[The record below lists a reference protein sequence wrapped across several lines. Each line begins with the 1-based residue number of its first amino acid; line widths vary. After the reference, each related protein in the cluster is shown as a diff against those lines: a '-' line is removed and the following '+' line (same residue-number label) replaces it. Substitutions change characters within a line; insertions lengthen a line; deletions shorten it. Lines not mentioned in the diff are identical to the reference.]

1 MAKKKATEVE
11 VNKEDIPEE
20 SSDDLL
26 EKDIDVDDFE
36 DINNDL
42 DSIVLEDV
50 EEKETKGTK
59 KKEAA
64 KLTKTRTDV
73 MNQVREKELERIE
86 RALEREESALKWRLV
101 QDAFHTKKLV
111 KGFVMAVET
120 KANDMVVAIINYND
134 YKTTIPFNEMFID
147 PPIYDAD
154 LPVEQKIRRE
164 RQILSKLLGA
174 EVSFII
180 KHADVLQDKEYNVKE
195 YIVFGSRKDALLR
208 QKRYYYGLKN
218 GVRRVNV
225 DKKIKNVPI
234 VSVGKEALMV
244 NVLGIDVTMSKGQ
257 LSYKYI
263 GALNKEYFVGDKI
276 DVIVEDLK
284 VNDDGEIQLS
294 VNHRKTL
301 IDTFIKNTKNC
312 NIGGMYRG
320 TITYIRESNVYLY
333 LDDIEIPAYSRIIKL
348 NNIDTLPSAGDT
360 VLFVVN
366 EIKDDIGL
374 AYGTVMRLI
383 NRKVV

>member
-73 MNQVREKELERIE
+73 MNQVREKEQERIE

-134 YKTTIPFNEMFID
+134 YLRYTM
-147 PPIYDAD
+147 
-154 LPVEQKIRRE
+154 
-164 RQILSKLLGA
+164 QICL
-174 EVSFII
+174 
-180 KHADVLQDKEYNVKE
+180 
-195 YIVFGSRKDALLR
+195 
-208 QKRYYYGLKN
+208 
-218 GVRRVNV
+218 
-225 DKKIKNVPI
+225 
-234 VSVGKEALMV
+234 
-244 NVLGIDVTMSKGQ
+244 
-257 LSYKYI
+257 
-263 GALNKEYFVGDKI
+263 LNKK
-276 DVIVEDLK
+276 
-284 VNDDGEIQLS
+284 
-294 VNHRKTL
+294 
-301 IDTFIKNTKNC
+301 
-312 NIGGMYRG
+312 
-320 TITYIRESNVYLY
+320 
-333 LDDIEIPAYSRIIKL
+333 
-348 NNIDTLPSAGDT
+348 
-360 VLFVVN
+360 
-366 EIKDDIGL
+366 
-374 AYGTVMRLI
+374 
-383 NRKVV
+383 